1 MMVLSESDVKRTRLS
16 DSLSAVMVFSPDADG
31 MESWIEDPEIWSED
45 PESGIE
51 GPLDGGSSVRGMIS
65 EPSTTIIPP
74 EDGMSTRCPLTM
86 ALLPK
91 AMVVDSV
98 PEVSTTAL
106 FAWVIVTRIFPSF
119 HTAVADAKVDDV

>member
-45 PESGIE
+45 PESGSE
-51 GPLDGGSSVRGMIS
+51 DPLDGGSSVRGMIS

>member
-1 MMVLSESDVKRTRLS
+1 
-16 DSLSAVMVFSPDADG
+16 MVFSPDADG

-119 HTAVADAKVDDV
+119 HTAVADAKVYDV